1 MNLAPST
8 VELRGGLLLIDG
20 TPRIVLAAS
29 VFPFRID
36 RGSWASRIAQVRG
49 LGYDAVD
56 LYVPWNAHEQRAG
69 DFDFN
74 GDRDIAHFLDLCADA
89 GLLVVARPGPYIC
102 SEWDGGG
109 LPARLALVPGL
120 RVRQNEPRYLAEVE
134 RWFDAILP
142 ILAPRQS
149 TAGGPVALVQ
159 LENELDFF
167 DCDDP
172 AGYLEFLRD
181 AARGHGITVPLIAC
195 AGQGDLAR
203 ASGGV
208 DGVAPA
214 PNLYPDDDSVDI
226 EAHAAYYERAARDA
240 GLPLLVPETN
250 RRHRTLKRLVVAGA
264 RLLGPY
270 LQTSGWNPGGG
281 TAVNNWGDPLAF
293 LTHDYDFGGAIA
305 ADGTER
311 PEAAEA
317 RRLAATIAALGAR
330 LAAGTPRGDA
340 RDVDADLT
348 VAPQAIS
355 LDGGGELIAVTQLA
369 PMDAVVRVRAGMRQV
384 DARIPAGACLL
395 LPREVPIADAA
406 VLLLSTGELVRLE
419 TADGAMILGV
429 TAERS
434 SRLLIEADALG
445 TEIDGDAAALIEDG
459 IVEIAGTDAVVSVR
473 LATRTLTVVLSTWA
487 RPKTP
492 EPVSVALVDVV
503 ATEPL
508 DEPAAWRDVQAAG
521 PAGPLESWGDGRGAA
536 RYRSRVSVPE
546 GALGLIVEGG
556 ADVISVRRG
565 KTGWF
570 APGGADV
577 FVPVDAGDPIDIRTL
592 TWGHSN
598 FDDPRLPALRLGST
612 RGIRGASVVTR
623 IVPFSEGWIVAESDG
638 SAVGSHP
645 APRGWLG
652 GWMTA
657 VSPQRIRYERVVAA
671 HELGYAALR
680 VRGGGCRID
689 VDIDGDRRGVLTPL
703 IGIVTLGNL
712 DAGAVVSLTVHRTWG
727 EPVGDLELLLGAA
740 IADWRI
746 SVQGHDELVAAAQA
760 PHPRETIA
768 LPVPVPAG
776 TARWVDVPIPEGEA
790 DLTIELAGTGFLATA
805 VMGDLVLGRV
815 WSEGPDGVSLRGG
828 RSDILVVPPRLR
840 RDVLRLLV
848 QATTTDAAMLE
859 KLVLWSGGGER
870 P

>member
-1 MNLAPST
+1 MTAAPST

-20 TPRIVLAAS
+20 TPRILLAAS

-36 RGSWASRIAQVRG
+36 RDSWASRIAQVKG

-56 LYVPWNAHEQRAG
+56 LYVPWNAHEQHTGA
-69 DFDFN
+69 FDFS
-74 GDRDIAHFLDLCADA
+74 GDRDVAHFLDLCADA
-89 GLLVVARPGPYIC
+89 GLLVIARPGPYIC

-120 RVRQNEPRYLAEVE
+120 RVRQNEPRYLAEVGC
-134 RWFDAILP
+134 WFDAVLP
-142 ILAPRQS
+142 ILAARQI
-149 TAGGPVALVQ
+149 TVGGPVALVQ

-181 AARGHGITVPLIAC
+181 AALRHGIDVPLIAC

-208 DGVAPA
+208 AGVAPA

-250 RRHRTLKRLVVAGA
+250 RKHRTLKRLVVAGA

-270 LQTSGWNPGGG
+270 LQTSGWNTGGG

-293 LTHDYDFGGAIA
+293 LTHDYDFDGAIA

-317 RRLAATIAALGAR
+317 RRLTATIAALGAR
-330 LAAGTPRGDA
+330 LAAGTPQGDA
-340 RDVDADLT
+340 RDVDADLMVT
-348 VAPQAIS
+348 PQAIS

-369 PMDAVVRVRAGMRQV
+369 PTDAVVRLRAGEHHV
-384 DARIPAGACLL
+384 DAPIPAGACLL
-395 LPREVPIADAA
+395 LPREVPIGDGA

-419 TADGAMILGV
+419 SADGEMILGV
-429 TAERS
+429 TAQRS

-445 TEIDGDAAALIEDG
+445 TEIDGDASAVIEDG
-459 IVEIAGTDAVVSVR
+459 IIEITGTDAVVHVR
-473 LATRTLTVVLSTWA
+473 LSTCTLTVELSTWA
-487 RPKTP
+487 PPKTP
-492 EPVSVALVDVV
+492 EPMSVALADVV
-503 ATEPL
+503 TTEPL
-508 DEPAAWRDVQAAG
+508 DEPVDWRDVQAAG
-521 PAGPLESWGDGRGAA
+521 PARPLESWGDGHGAA
-536 RYRSRVSVPE
+536 RYRSQLPVPE

-556 ADVISVRRG
+556 ADIVRVQPGRAA
-565 KTGWF
+565 WL
-570 APGGADV
+570 ALGGADV
-577 FVPVDAGDPIDIRTL
+577 LLPAEAGEPIDIMTL

-598 FDDPRLPALRLGST
+598 FDDPRLPALRLSST

-623 IVPFSEGWIVAESDG
+623 IVPFSEGWFVRESDG
-638 SAVGSHP
+638 SAVGTHP

-657 VSPQRIRYERVVAA
+657 VSPQRIRYERVLTAR
-671 HELGYAALR
+671 ETGYAALR

-703 IGIVTLGNL
+703 VPIVTLGDL
-712 DAGAVVSLTVHRTWG
+712 DVGAVVSLTVHRTWG
-727 EPVGDLELLLGAA
+727 EPVGDAELLLGTS
-740 IADWRI
+740 IVDWRI
-746 SVQGHDELVAAAQA
+746 SVQGHGELVAGAQA
-760 PHPRETIA
+760 PHPRETIS
-768 LPVPVPAG
+768 LPVSVPVG
-776 TARWVDVPIPEGEA
+776 TARWVDVPTPNGDT
-790 DLTIELAGTGFLATA
+790 DLTIEISGTGFLATA
-805 VMGDLVLGRV
+805 VMGGLVLGRV
-815 WSEGPDGVSLRGG
+815 WSEGPGGVSLRGG
-828 RSDILVVPPRLR
+828 RSDILIVPPRLR
-840 RDVLRLLV
+840 GGVMNLLV
-848 QATTTDAAMLE
+848 EATTMDAAMLE
-859 KLVLWSGGGER
+859 KIVLRSRSGVR